1 MEWIALFL
9 RRSWCW
15 CEFIGRQGYGEGF
28 WDRIGPITAWRV
40 ACAIHPW
47 EDIGKWWLRTG
58 HIKVGPRKFWT
69 VY

>member
-1 MEWIALFL
+1 MEWIALFI
-9 RRSWCW
+9 RRTLCW
-15 CEFIGRQGYGEGF
+15 WKMLELHPLPDNYYV
-28 WDRIGPITAWRV
+28 GPITAWRV

-58 HIKVGPRKFWT
+58 HIKVAPRKFWT